1 MIFGWVSFLTE
12 AWGRLFLLGG
22 SFLPLKIGLG
32 VKDNLGIADNY
43 LWLNFSEKIMST
55 ISGIGATTG
64 LLASVVKSAETKEAI
79 DVAVL
84 KKGQDVQKANGE
96 AALNLIESATSQ
108 KIDVHV

>member
-1 MIFGWVSFLTE
+1 
-12 AWGRLFLLGG
+12 LLGG
-22 SFLPLKIGLG
+22 SFLPLKIELG
-32 VKDNLGIADNY
+32 VKDNLGIADNC
-43 LWLNFSEKIMST
+43 LWLNFLEKIMST

-64 LLASVVKSAETKEAI
+64 LLASVVKSAETREAI